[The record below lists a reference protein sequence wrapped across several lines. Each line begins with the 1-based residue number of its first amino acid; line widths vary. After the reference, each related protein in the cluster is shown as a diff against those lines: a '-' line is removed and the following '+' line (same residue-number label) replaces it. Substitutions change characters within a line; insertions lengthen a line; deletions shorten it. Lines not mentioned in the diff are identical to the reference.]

1 MLIPD
6 DDSAAS
12 PTIEQRCLSELKPLE
27 YSYYEACEGVDPKR
41 RASFLASKSQQPK
54 IADCMQCKV
63 FECLTVEDPTHRKG
77 VILFWS
83 KQSSISRE
91 VVEEHLSIED
101 FNFLTDT
108 VIPPLL
114 WNQGS
119 VILEKSE
126 TSVVDLTD
134 IASLNER
141 NTSAITNAL
150 EQKTDAASN
159 ASSVREITD
168 SANMLTSDGE
178 RGAGA
183 GQEDVDKV
191 AEEVMEGDN
200 GRYNA
205 AVEEFFHNE
214 GGGGENQS
222 TLSTLTTDALEEDD
236 SNTFYDGNEKIT
248 VHTDNCPARVLNSEK
263 KLVDHLGELYDIRSG
278 VASKSIQVG
287 GYTVQLF
294 PFHYPYE
301 NLEAPRNDKQRTYV
315 DPNDLPSLFGY
326 DWKNALCTRV
336 QRVHDFISQYSINI
350 NMIFIFKLRMMGLTA
365 YVHIWLIAN

>member
-1 MLIPD
+1 M
-6 DDSAAS
+6 
-12 PTIEQRCLSELKPLE
+12 KPLE

-41 RASFLASKSQQPK
+41 RASFLASKTEQPK

-63 FECLTVEDPTHRKG
+63 FECLSIEDPTHRKG

-83 KQSSISRE
+83 KESISRE

-119 VILEKSE
+119 DKLEKSE
-126 TSVVDLTD
+126 TSVVDLTE
-134 IASLNER
+134 ISSLNER
-141 NTSAITNAL
+141 NTSAIRNAL
-150 EQKTDAASN
+150 DQSDAASKVLSIGEKPDLAN
-159 ASSVREITD
+159 
-168 SANMLTSDGE
+168 NMLTSDGE
-178 RGAGA
+178 RCAGA
-183 GQEDVDKV
+183 EKEDVEKV
-191 AEEVMEGDN
+191 VEEVMEGDFGCHN
-200 GRYNA
+200 DV
-205 AVEEFFHNE
+205 VEEFLHND
-214 GGGGENQS
+214 GGSGENQS

-236 SNTFYDGNEKIT
+236 SNTFYDGDEKIT
-248 VHTDNCPARVLNSEK
+248 VHTDNCPARVLNSER

-287 GYTVQLF
+287 GYTVQLH
-294 PFHYPYE
+294 PFHYPDQ

-336 QRVHDFISQYSINI
+336 QRVNDFISHYSINI
-350 NMIFIFKLRMMGLTA
+350 NIILILKLRMMGLTVC
-365 YVHIWLIAN
+365 VHIWLTAN

>member
-1 MLIPD
+1 
-6 DDSAAS
+6 
-12 PTIEQRCLSELKPLE
+12 
-27 YSYYEACEGVDPKR
+27 
-41 RASFLASKSQQPK
+41 
-54 IADCMQCKV
+54 MQCKV
-63 FECLTVEDPTHRKG
+63 FECLSIEDPTHRKG
-77 VILFWS
+77 VVLFWS
-83 KQSSISRE
+83 KESISRE

-141 NTSAITNAL
+141 NTSAIRNAL
-150 EQKTDAASN
+150 DQSDDVAS
-159 ASSVREITD
+159 TLL
-168 SANMLTSDGE
+168 SANNMLTSDGE
-178 RGAGA
+178 RCVGAGK
-183 GQEDVDKV
+183 EDVVEKV
-191 AEEVMEGDN
+191 VVEEVTEGDFGCCHN
-200 GRYNA
+200 NV
-205 AVEEFFHNE
+205 VEEFLHND
-214 GGGGENQS
+214 GGSGENQS

-236 SNTFYDGNEKIT
+236 SNTFYDGDEKIT
-248 VHTDNCPARVLNSEK
+248 VHTDNCPARVLNSER

-287 GYTVQLF
+287 GYSVQLH
-294 PFHYPYE
+294 PFHYPVQ

-336 QRVHDFISQYSINI
+336 QRVNDFISHYSINI
-350 NMIFIFKLRMMGLTA
+350 YIILILKLRMMGLTVC
-365 YVHIWLIAN
+365 VHIWLTAN